1 MEPVNALSLSND
13 AAKVL
18 LEANQALVT
27 AGRILLIV
35 VVAVVARFLLYR
47 AVRRLTQRS
56 IDGRMPVMLS
66 GVRGRARTV
75 IVTATGL
82 DTERRRQRAET
93 IRSVMQSV
101 ISILVF
107 TIAAV
112 LVLGELGINLAPI
125 VASAGIVGVALGFG
139 AQNLVKDYLNGIAI
153 ILEDQYGVGDVVD
166 LGEAVGTVEAVGLRT
181 TRLRDVKGVT
191 WYVRN
196 GEILRVAN
204 ESQGIASVVVEF
216 PVAHGTDLHL
226 AQGEMERVLTEY
238 AESEEGKN
246 VMLAPPE
253 VLGVQA
259 VSAVGITLRA
269 VLTVAPADRYRI
281 GRLVNRRVSEAF
293 TAAGIV
299 APQVPFSTT
308 PQ

>member
-1 MEPVNALSLSND
+1 MDRVTLLSLSND

-18 LEANQALVT
+18 IEANELLVT

-35 VVAVVARFLLYR
+35 VLAFVARFLMHR

-56 IDGRMPVMLS
+56 VDGKMPVMLS
-66 GVRGRARTV
+66 GVKGRARSA
-75 IVTATGL
+75 IVQAAGL
-82 DTERRRQRAET
+82 ATERRRQRAET

-101 ISILVF
+101 VSILVS

-112 LVLGELGINLAPI
+112 MILGELGVNLAPI

-139 AQNLVKDYLNGIAI
+139 AQSLVKDYLNGICI

-166 LGEAVGTVEAVGLRT
+166 LGDAVGTIEAVGLRT
-181 TRLRDVKGVT
+181 TRVRDVEGVT

-204 ESQGIASVVVEF
+204 QSQGTASVVVEF
-216 PVAHGTDLHL
+216 PVAHGTDIEH
-226 AQGEMERVLTEY
+226 ARRVMEQELTDY
-238 AESEEGKN
+238 AASDDGKAAL
-246 VMLAPPE
+246 LAPPE

-259 VSAVGITLRA
+259 VTAVGITLRA
-269 VLTVAPADRYRI
+269 ILTVTPRERYRVA
-281 GRLVNRRVSEAF
+281 RLINGKLTEAF
-293 TAAGIV
+293 TAAGIS
-299 APQVPFSTT
+299 APQVPFTTT
-308 PQ
+308 PR